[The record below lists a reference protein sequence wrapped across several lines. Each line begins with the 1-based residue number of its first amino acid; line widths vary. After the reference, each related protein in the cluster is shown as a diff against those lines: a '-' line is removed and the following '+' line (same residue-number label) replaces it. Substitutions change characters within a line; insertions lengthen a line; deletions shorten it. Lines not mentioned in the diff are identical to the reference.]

1 MMVSLVIAA
10 LICDQRIGA
19 EKKEERE
26 EGEKEERTQ
35 MIIIRVTI
43 VMTGEMIIKSD
54 C

>member
-1 MMVSLVIAA
+1 MIS
-10 LICDQRIGA
+10 DTDE
-19 EKKEERE
+19 EKKEEKE